1 MINYHVPLLV
11 EGKQDL
17 WHNLDK
23 FCGSSEI
30 GSIDDLYL
38 IHLVQPEMADNGVRD
53 ATTNPS
59 PTQFGTH
66 CQSWSSSQILCQV
79 R

>member
-1 MINYHVPLLV
+1 MINYHAPLLV

-23 FCGSSEI
+23 FRGSSEI

-53 ATTNPS
+53 ARHSLPELELFTNTVP
-59 PTQFGTH
+59 GEVAL
-66 CQSWSSSQILCQV
+66 I
-79 R
+79 